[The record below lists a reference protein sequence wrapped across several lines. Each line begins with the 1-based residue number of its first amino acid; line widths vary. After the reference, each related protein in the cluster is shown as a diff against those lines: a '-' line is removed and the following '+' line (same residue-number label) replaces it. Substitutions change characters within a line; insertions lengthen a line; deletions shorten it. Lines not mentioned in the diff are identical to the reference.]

1 MLHIGVELMTALL
14 SIVIK
19 IMDCLKNALDAR
31 AQHEATPP
39 WINLY
44 RDGNSCDGDTLVMW
58 LRLTMA
64 VMGYACAQSAFSGVC
79 ARVRVTEE
87 DIRCAPW
94 STYTISSEISH

>member
-1 MLHIGVELMTALL
+1 MERLGAHQPLLVPNLLPASSLGFLSNLRIRMLQIRVEVMTASL

-44 RDGNSCDGDTLVMW
+44 RDENSL
-58 LRLTMA
+58 
-64 VMGYACAQSAFSGVC
+64 MGIHWYGG
-79 ARVRVTEE
+79 
-87 DIRCAPW
+87 
-94 STYTISSEISH
+94 